1 MVEKVT
7 IIGSGPSAY
16 QAYLYLEDLDPLLIE
31 GSIVGNNGPGGQLTT
46 TTEVDNYPCHVKI
59 DGNALVEAFQTHC
72 KLDIKKE
79 RVLSENAEDIVKEN
93 EYFIVK
99 TSNAEVKTQSILIST
114 GSSAKRLEVE
124 GSDTFWM
131 KGISSCAI
139 CDGFAFL
146 NKVVTV
152 VGGGDSAMEE
162 VQYLSTICKKIYLI
176 HRRMEFRSRKDNL
189 EKIKKLKNVQFILN
203 SVISKITNQ
212 MEDYEVINPQ
222 DETDNLLKNTSF
234 IGGLIIENVETKQK
248 TFLKTDG
255 LFYAIGHNPNSWF
268 VKNIG
273 VNLTEEGNIITDENK
288 CTNVEGVY
296 SAGDVQ
302 DKKYKQ
308 ANTAASSGCVA
319 ALNLRA
325 YLKNKDLI

>member
-1 MVEKVT
+1 
-7 IIGSGPSAY
+7 
-16 QAYLYLEDLDPLLIE
+16 
-31 GSIVGNNGPGGQLTT
+31 
-46 TTEVDNYPCHVKI
+46 
-59 DGNALVEAFQTHC
+59 
-72 KLDIKKE
+72 
-79 RVLSENAEDIVKEN
+79 
-93 EYFIVK
+93 
-99 TSNAEVKTQSILIST
+99 
-114 GSSAKRLEVE
+114 
-124 GSDTFWM
+124 
-131 KGISSCAI
+131 
-139 CDGFAFL
+139 
-146 NKVVTV
+146 
-152 VGGGDSAMEE
+152 
-162 VQYLSTICKKIYLI
+162 
-176 HRRMEFRSRKDNL
+176 
-189 EKIKKLKNVQFILN
+189 KLKNVQFILN

-302 DKKYKQ
+302 DIKYKQ

-325 YLKNKDLI
+325 YLKHKDLI